1 MNLKDKLFQHNI
13 TSESV
18 RLGVILAVIG
28 GFLDAYTYILE
39 GGVFANAQTGNLVIF
54 GINLSQGHFYKAL
67 YSFLP
72 ILAFIIGVFVS
83 VIVKNKINIIF
94 DWEIV
99 VILIEAFVLLL
110 IAIIPFNLP
119 RLIVTTSISFVS
131 SMQIQTFRKLVN
143 SPYSTT
149 MCTGNLRSGTEALY
163 LAIFK
168 KDKEALEKTK
178 RYYTII
184 LFFLVGSA
192 LGAYLSLQLGRIALL
207 VPMFLLLLCTLLF
220 KIDKK
225 VFVKEYNRQDDYGA
239 VDFDRA

>member
-1 MNLKDKLFQHNI
+1 MNLKDKLFQHNV

-54 GINLSQGHFYKAL
+54 GINLSQGHFHKAL
-67 YSFLP
+67 FSFFP

-83 VIVKNKINIIF
+83 ATVKNKINILF
-94 DWEIV
+94 DWEII
-99 VILIEAFVLLL
+99 VILIEALVLLL
-110 IAIIPFNLP
+110 IAILPFNFPQL
-119 RLIVTTSISFVS
+119 LVTTSISFVS

-192 LGAYLSLQLGRIALL
+192 LGAYLSLHYGRIALIA
-207 VPMFLLLLCTLLF
+207 PMILLLFCTLLF

-225 VFVKEYNRQDDYGA
+225 MFTN
-239 VDFDRA
+239 